1 MQKEKRMRAYFSLG
15 SVRLV
20 SNRVPKDPKKKEKKV
35 ADGILH
41 VHNSHKDPAARFL
54 SAL

>member
-1 MQKEKRMRAYFSLG
+1 MRAYFSLG

-35 ADGILH
+35 ADGIYTYTTVTNTPQL
-41 VHNSHKDPAARFL
+41 VF
-54 SAL
+54 